1 MKNKK
6 IVVIGGGTGLSTLLR
21 GLKLYTN
28 KITAVVTVADDGG
41 SSGRL
46 RDDLGMLP
54 PGDVRNCV
62 SALAETDTV
71 WQELMNFRF
80 SEGTLSGH
88 SLGNLTLA
96 ALNEMSQSFEEAV
109 MKFNQLMG
117 VSGIV
122 YPVTNES
129 VVLSAVLEDGTF
141 VEGESNIGTYRE
153 GENKGIKEI
162 YMTPEKPEP
171 VSGVIKAIGEADVI
185 VIGPGSLYTSII
197 PNLLV
202 DGVCDA
208 IHKSKAKKI
217 YVTNIMTQPGE
228 TDGYSASKH
237 LDEIEKYSY
246 KGIAD
251 AVILNT
257 SLLPEGLSEKYALQN
272 AYPVNPDTEN
282 LYSRT
287 VVLEDNF
294 VLVKNEKIRHNFMK
308 LARIIMYFAGR

>member
-129 VVLSAVLEDGTF
+129 VVLSAVLEDGTL

-153 GENKGIKEI
+153 GENKSIKEI

-171 VSGVIKAIGEADVI
+171 VSGVI
-185 VIGPGSLYTSII
+185 
-197 PNLLV
+197 
-202 DGVCDA
+202 
-208 IHKSKAKKI
+208 
-217 YVTNIMTQPGE
+217 
-228 TDGYSASKH
+228 
-237 LDEIEKYSY
+237 
-246 KGIAD
+246 
-251 AVILNT
+251 
-257 SLLPEGLSEKYALQN
+257 
-272 AYPVNPDTEN
+272 
-282 LYSRT
+282 
-287 VVLEDNF
+287 
-294 VLVKNEKIRHNFMK
+294 
-308 LARIIMYFAGR
+308 